1 MKFFLFFVFSLTLF
15 FQFNCQSPPPST
27 PAVSWGPE
35 TIPNSTIRKIE
46 IDQIRIGDNMIRASA
61 VLGTLQLDGSWSFVV
76 RSLVRFSFMY
86 CVSSST
92 APQSRT
98 PFAGYDRR
106 ARRRSTRSSIVQKED
121 SRRSP

>member
-61 VLGTLQLDGSWSFVV
+61 VLGTATEISHKANASVHTWWLTHSVESE
-76 RSLVRFSFMY
+76 
-86 CVSSST
+86 
-92 APQSRT
+92 
-98 PFAGYDRR
+98 AGYVTLKSKPTDVSKYKYIKLVSDSKRN
-106 ARRRSTRSSIVQKED
+106 IIDKEMD
-121 SRRSP
+121 L